1 MKKPNRRECLHY
13 IIGADL
19 GQTMQP
25 TAFAVVE
32 QRVVGLRPRGKGRAV
47 SSMKLRHLERLPLS
61 VTYPQIITRLEEL
74 VEGVKDEEGDRR
86 RWGTEPSTDLVV
98 NITGSGRAIGEA
110 MEEAKLY
117 PIFVTVSA
125 GAGEHKDSE
134 TEWRIARN
142 ELIGGL
148 QYLFQNER
156 FEVASNMA
164 LADKF
169 IEELE
174 AFRRKPATLNPN
186 DPKSWRDRPDED
198 LVFATALAAWR
209 GRRHLPKSPAMR
221 EGERRIMDESYKET
235 DASHRMRIGK
245 RGPGVVEVRE
255 DGAILRRTWNR

>member
-19 GQTMQP
+19 GQAMEP

-47 SSMKLRHLERLPLS
+47 SSMKLRHLERLPLN

-74 VEGVKDEEGDRR
+74 VEAVKDDEGDRR
-86 RWGTEPSTDLVV
+86 RWGTEPSSDVVV
-98 NITGSGRAIGEA
+98 NITGTGRAIGEA
-110 MEEAKLY
+110 MEEAKLH

-148 QYLFQNER
+148 QYLFQNDR
-156 FEVASNMA
+156 FEVAGSMA

-169 IEELE
+169 VEELE
-174 AFRRKPATLNPN
+174 AE
-186 DPKSWRDRPDED
+186 SWRDRPDED

-209 GRRHLPKSPAMR
+209 GRRYLPKSPAMR
-221 EGERRIMDESYKET
+221 ESERRRMEASSKEM
-235 DASHRMRIGK
+235 DASHRMRIGL
-245 RGPGVVEVRE
+245 RGPRIAEVRE
-255 DGAILRRTWNR
+255 DGAVLRRTWNR